1 MFIKSKAIKDTLNSL
16 VIFKSVKYSP
26 ALNALLRLCDD
37 NEDVRAYSDFIG
49 ILIKYNLNLTEYIKS
64 LVFTDENIF
73 TELMTK
79 KQECDFLYPQV
90 KDELDKLFEASKLD
104 KSDFSIKIRESF
116 LLFPIYNNESFTNEY
131 FDRIKNIHKIGFG
144 IFANNYVFGLD
155 EEGVLCP
162 SNSFNI
168 RKLDNMYNYDRERK
182 KVIDNTRALVEGKPC
197 CNVLLYGDAGTG
209 KSSSIK
215 AIANEF
221 FKDGLRLIE
230 INKTQVAD
238 IPKVVAKLSNNPL
251 KFIIFIDDVTFSTED
266 PDFCALKTILDGDSK
281 GLSENMAVYIT
292 SNHRH
297 LIKETASERE
307 GDIINANDNIQGIL
321 GLCARFGLTVT
332 YMKPDKF
339 QFTEIVTNLAKEKG
353 IEFDEK
359 QLMIKAEAF
368 AIRNGGRTPRCAKQF
383 IDLVYSGV
391 EQI

>member
-1 MFIKSKAIKDTLNSL
+1 MSVKLDNSKDVLNSL

-26 ALNALLRLCDD
+26 ALNALLRLCDN
-37 NEDVRAYSDFIG
+37 NEDIRAYSDFIG
-49 ILIKYNLNLTEYIKS
+49 ALIKYNLNLTEYIKS
-64 LVFTDENIF
+64 LVFTDENIY
-73 TELMTK
+73 TELMAK
-79 KQECDFLYPQV
+79 NQDCDFLYPQV
-90 KDELDKLFEASKLD
+90 KEELDKLFEISKMD
-104 KSDFSIKIRESF
+104 KNDFSIKIRENFS
-116 LLFPIYNNESFTNEY
+116 LFPTFSESFTKEY
-131 FDRIKNIHKIGFG
+131 FERIKNIHKIGFG
-144 IFANNYVFGLD
+144 IFANNYVFEID
-155 EEGVLCP
+155 EEGNLCP

-182 KVIDNTRALVEGKPC
+182 KVIDNTKALVDGKPC

-230 INKTQVAD
+230 INKTQVTN

-266 PDFCALKTILDGDSK
+266 PNFCALKTILDGDSK

-339 QFTEIVTNLAKEKG
+339 QFAEIVTNLAKEKG

-359 QLMIKAEAF
+359 QLMIRAEAF